1 MRVFLRFNCLSRVI
15 PGALALFLA
24 TSCSSGGGNGDAV
37 DSALAQNE
45 NNINAAD
52 ITKKQEAD
60 ARFMVETTG
69 NALLEV
75 EFGKLAQVRASTPA
89 VREYGT
95 RLVQNR
101 LELLT
106 AIRSLA
112 ETKKLTLPLALGEDG
127 QAAYHETS
135 TKTGVAFDK
144 HLLAMLVKTQK
155 QDEDFFDDMS
165 DDAYD
170 GDIRG
175 FAAKY
180 HTPVE
185 ELLDAAKEAADKLP

>member
-1 MRVFLRFNCLSRVI
+1 MRVYLRSNWFFLI

-24 TSCSSGGGNGDAV
+24 TSCSSGGSNGDAV

-45 NNINAAD
+45 NKIDAAD
-52 ITKKQEAD
+52 VTKKQEAD

-75 EFGKLAQVRASTPA
+75 ELGKLAQARASTPA

-106 AIRSLA
+106 ALRSLA
-112 ETKKLTLPLALGEDG
+112 EVKKLTLPLALGEDG

-135 TKTGVAFDK
+135 TKTGVEFDK

-185 ELLDAAKEAADKLP
+185 ELLDAAKDAADKLP